1 MEKVVLVT
9 LNDGLML
16 PSGFVSPA
24 SYECAIFCRVPDE
37 WLAGD
42 SLRPEIEELIP
53 EFLYGKSFRNGNDDG
68 SRYVYRNLRSRLLS
82 LEEMTEKVWEQS
94 QNSKERRYWF
104 CHAFPAVGEFQSI
117 ERNSF

>member
-24 SYECAIFCRVPDE
+24 SYECAIFCRAPDE

-42 SLRPEIEELIP
+42 SLRPEFEELIP
-53 EFLYGKSFRNGNDDG
+53 EFLYGKDFRNGNDDG
-68 SRYVYRNLRSRLLS
+68 SRYVYRNLRSRLLTS
-82 LEEMTEKVWEQS
+82 EEMTEKIWEQAE
-94 QNSKERRYWF
+94 NSKERRYWF
-104 CHAFPAVGEFQSI
+104 CHAFAAASEFQSV